1 MRLSLGFIVKQRR
14 VSERLFAK
22 LQQMRQAV
30 SSMAQKLTEH
40 IPSGCGRIA
49 MSQTLSSFSGWFRD
63 GFRGI
68 LAVG

>member
-1 MRLSLGFIVKQRR
+1 
-14 VSERLFAK
+14 
-22 LQQMRQAV
+22 MRQAV